1 MDVLERELLHGQ
13 KLQGATTAKDVN
25 SFLKAKDKVKE
36 FPLFTAVYEIVYEGR
51 QPSTIVDYD

>member
-1 MDVLERELLHGQ
+1 MDVLEQELLNGQ
-13 KLQGATTAKDVN
+13 KLQGAKTAKDVN

-51 QPSTIVDYD
+51 QPSTIVCY